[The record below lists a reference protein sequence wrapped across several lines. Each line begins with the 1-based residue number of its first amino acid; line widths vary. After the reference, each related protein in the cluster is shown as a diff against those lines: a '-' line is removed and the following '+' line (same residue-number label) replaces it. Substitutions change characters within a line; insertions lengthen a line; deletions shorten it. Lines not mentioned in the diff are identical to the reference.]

1 MNKAELINAI
11 AEKAELTKVQAKGA
25 LDATLE
31 AIAEAL
37 AKDDKVAL
45 IGFGTFAVVEKGER
59 TGINPATK
67 EKITIP
73 ARKAIKFKASASKTN
88 FVAFCTD
95 NDSSNNRNAS
105 LERPKPGPQTKTS
118 KATCINKSAERNI
131 NSG

>member
-45 IGFGTFAVVEKGER
+45 VGFGTFAVVE
-59 TGINPATK
+59 
-67 EKITIP
+67 
-73 ARKAIKFKASASKTN
+73 
-88 FVAFCTD
+88 
-95 NDSSNNRNAS
+95 
-105 LERPKPGPQTKTS
+105 
-118 KATCINKSAERNI
+118 
-131 NSG
+131 